1 MENSRYYFE
10 ADGTFVCEDY
20 NHAKL
25 FYSFFPG
32 IAGAEGIPC
41 WAFYVNRA
49 QCLAGFGVRNK
60 DGAIQEFVPADKA
73 AWYATS
79 RGFRTFIKMERERNF
94 IIYEPFRSDNSFH
107 WNVRTRLRIAPA
119 ELILEETNHD
129 LGLEVRVTY
138 FTLPEE
144 RVAGLYRR
152 TELRNLS
159 RETLRLQ
166 VVDGLAAIHPAG
178 FGDFHAKNMGAT
190 IRAWMN
196 VRLEGGVPFYKLNY
210 RPDDVPE
217 LYPVTNGNFYLGYT
231 IREGQKEP
239 LAPLYDPAV
248 IFGSAGDYQ
257 PLAFMA
263 PDFEYPKDQIRANQL
278 PAAMGWIR
286 ANVSGGERLDLYGLF
301 GQAGSLEEFRSFL
314 PRVDSAFYERK
325 RERNQSLIRA
335 IGDYAWC
342 RSGEP
347 LFDRYIRQCFTD
359 NVIRGGLPVTIAGHG
374 TESPKVFWLYSRKHG
389 DLERDYNDF
398 QLSPSFYSQGNGN
411 FRDINQ
417 NRRSDLWFNPEIGDG
432 ALHYF
437 WNLIQ
442 LDGYNPLVVQGI
454 TYYCDDWDGLRSKLG
469 SVLPE
474 ETLRAL
480 GELLQKPY
488 APGDI
493 WRLIT
498 TEAGDRPGLCREV
511 LERVIQN
518 SKELENA
525 EPGEGYW
532 IDHWTY
538 NLDLNDT
545 FRSIYPDRVAEAF
558 LLRRD
563 YSFYD
568 NWMVAVPS
576 AERFVLA
583 DGAVYQRS
591 GVRSD
596 PAKKERI
603 AAREEYPHQVRT
615 GKGAGPVYRTNLFV
629 KMLVLAANK
638 IAALDPFLTG
648 LEMDAGRPGWCDA
661 VNGLPGICGSSTA
674 ELFELGRLLKQM
686 GAILG
691 EATLLEEATLLKETL
706 RETVF
711 PVPEEFHRFFLTL
724 GQLMEVC
731 PETDAERYAFWAAS
745 HQARDEYLEA
755 VRDGISGCEAE
766 LSMDLVEKWLQKSLD
781 LVGQAESRSFDPESG
796 LYHTYF
802 YHRVSKWR
810 ECNPA
815 PGMAPKSNGAVA
827 VWPEAFEQ
835 YRLPHFLEGQVHALR
850 CMGDQVRSRDLYRA
864 VRESDLFDRELGMYK
879 VCADL
884 SGAPQELGRIRVF
897 PRGWLE
903 NESIFLHM
911 EYKYLL
917 ELLRSGQISEFFAAL
932 PEVLVCFADP
942 AKYGRNPLENCSFIV
957 SSAYPR
963 PELHRNGFVARL
975 SGSTAEMLNLW
986 LWMSFGPRPFRLNG
1000 SGDLELVFEPI
1011 LDSRFFSQSPA
1022 EVEITSTEGAI
1033 FAQLPANSYAAMFLG
1048 YILVVYQNPSLQPT
1062 FGPEAVK
1069 VRDCLLRFRDGRK
1082 LRITG
1087 PRISG
1092 EPARRVR
1099 AGLVEKIE
1107 LYLE

>member
-1 MENSRYYFE
+1 MEDTGYYFE

-20 NHAKL
+20 NHAKP

-49 QCLAGFGVRNK
+49 QCLAGFGVHNK
-60 DGAIQEFVPADKA
+60 DGALQEFVPADKA
-73 AWYATS
+73 PWYATC
-79 RGFRTFIKMERERNF
+79 RGFRTFIKLERQKNV
-94 IIYEPFRSDNSFH
+94 IIYEPFRMDNPLH
-107 WNVRTRLRIAPA
+107 WHIRTRMRISPA
-119 ELILEETNHD
+119 ELILEETNQD

-152 TELRNLS
+152 TELCNLS
-159 RETLRLQ
+159 REGRKLQ
-166 VVDGLAAIHPAG
+166 VIDGLAAIHPAG

-196 VRLEGGVPFYKLNY
+196 VSLEQGVPFYKLNY

-217 LYPVTNGNFYLGYT
+217 LYPVTNGNFYSGYT
-231 IREGQKEP
+231 IRAGQMEP
-239 LAPLYDPAV
+239 LSPLYDPTV
-248 IFGSAGDYQ
+248 IFGSGGDYQ
-257 PLAFMA
+257 PIAFMA
-263 PDFEYPKDQIRANQL
+263 PDFQYPKNQISANQL
-278 PAAMGWIR
+278 PAAMGWIT
-286 ANVSGGERLDLYGLF
+286 ADVPGGERLDLYGLF
-301 GQAGSLEEFRSFL
+301 GQAQSLQELRSFL
-314 PRVDSAFYERK
+314 PRVDAAFYQQK

-342 RSGEP
+342 NSGEP

-374 TESPKVFWLYSRKHG
+374 TGSPKVFWLYSRKHG

-442 LDGYNPLVVQGI
+442 LDGYNPLVIQGI
-454 TYYCDDWDGLRSKLG
+454 TYYCDDWDGLESKLA

-474 ETLRAL
+474 QTLRAL
-480 GELLQKPY
+480 GELLRKPY
-488 APGDI
+488 TPGDI
-493 WRLIT
+493 WGFLT
-498 TEAGDRPGLCREV
+498 AEAGNRPDLCREV
-511 LERVIQN
+511 QEMVIQN
-518 SKELENA
+518 SRELENA

-532 IDHWTY
+532 VDHWTY

-545 FRSIYPDRVAEAF
+545 FRSIYPDRVTEAF

-568 NWMVAVPS
+568 NWMVAVPG
-576 AERFVLA
+576 AERFILVN
-583 DGAVYQRS
+583 GTVHPRS
-591 GVRSD
+591 SVRSD

-603 AAREEYPHQVRT
+603 AVREQYPHQVRT
-615 GKGAGPVYRTNLFV
+615 GNGAGPVYRTSLFV

-661 VNGLPGICGSSTA
+661 VNGLPGICGSSAA
-674 ELFELGRLLKQM
+674 EVFELGRLLKQM
-686 GAILG
+686 EAILS
-691 EATLLEEATLLKETL
+691 EASLRNEAAQETI
-706 RETVF
+706 F
-711 PVPEEFHRFFLTL
+711 PVPEEFHRFFAAL
-724 GQLMEVC
+724 GQLMEAD
-731 PETDAERYAFWAAS
+731 PETDAERYAFWSAS
-745 HQARDEYLEA
+745 HQARDEYLGA
-755 VRDGISGCEAE
+755 IRDGISGREVE
-766 LSMDLVEKWLQKSLD
+766 LGMDQVGEWFRKCLILVKH
-781 LVGQAESRSFDPESG
+781 AESRSFDTENG
-796 LYHTYF
+796 VYHTYF

-810 ECNPA
+810 ECNQALGSTVKPEG
-815 PGMAPKSNGAVA
+815 PIP

-850 CMGDQVRSRDLYRA
+850 CMEDKDRSQDLYRA
-864 VRESDLFDRELGMYK
+864 VRESALFDRELGMYK

-917 ELLRSGQISEFFAAL
+917 ELLRSGQCSEFFAAL

-963 PELHRNGFVARL
+963 AEMHCNGFVARL

-986 LWMSFGPRPFRLNG
+986 LWMSFGPRPFRLNDA
-1000 SGDLELVFEPI
+1000 GDLELIFEPI
-1011 LDSRFFSQSPA
+1011 LDSRFFSHSAA
-1022 EVEITSTEGAI
+1022 EVEINGTEGAI
-1033 FAQLPANSYAAMFLG
+1033 SAQLSADNYAAIFLG
-1048 YILVVYQNPSLQPT
+1048 HTLVVYQNPSLRPT
-1062 FGPEAVK
+1062 FGPDAAK
-1069 VRDCLLRFRDGRK
+1069 VRNCLLYFRDGQK
-1082 LRITG
+1082 LEITG

-1092 EPARRVR
+1092 EPARQVR
-1099 AGLVEKIE
+1099 AGLVERIE